1 VLAFPITYGIVH
13 GAAISRCEAGGVLE
27 AIPTP
32 FVRVG
37 RVEPEWIDANGHMNI
52 AAYVTAFD
60 LSSDMILESL
70 DLSWEYTRTS
80 GYSVFVIGMNVDYQ
94 QELFNKY
101 PIRTTAQLLD
111 WDHKRIHFFHSMYH
125 GSEGYLAATSEV
137 LFVNVCM
144 KQRCSAPF
152 SEEIQ
157 TRIAHVA
164 AAHAELGVPEGAFR
178 KLGIRG
184 K

>member
-1 VLAFPITYGIVH
+1 M
-13 GAAISRCEAGGVLE
+13 E

-32 FVRVG
+32 FVCVG

-60 LSSDMILESL
+60 LSSDMILDYL
-70 DLSWEYTRTS
+70 GLSWEYTRTS

-94 QELFNKY
+94 QELFDKY

-111 WDHKRIHFFHSMYH
+111 WDHKRVHFFHSMYH

-137 LFVNVCM
+137 LFVNVHM
-144 KQRCSAPF
+144 ETRSSAPF
-152 SEEIQ
+152 SEAIQ
-157 TRIAHVA
+157 ARTADVA
-164 AAHAELGVPEGAFR
+164 ASHAELGVPEGAFR
-178 KLGIRG
+178 KLGIRRE
-184 K
+184 